1 MSDFLRDFARRFAA
15 LDKDSL
21 DRLGE
26 LYSADALFVDPLHEI
41 RGLAA
46 MQRYFAELY
55 ANVQELRFDFH
66 GFDAVREGDKE
77 GEGYLRWTMS
87 YRHPRL
93 AGGRLIRVTG
103 CSHLLWSDGK
113 VYRHRDYFDA
123 GALLYEHLPVFGRVI
138 AWLKRRL
145 A

>member
-21 DRLGE
+21 GRLGE
-26 LYSADALFVDPLHEI
+26 LYSDDVLFIDPLHEI
-41 RGLAA
+41 RGLTAI
-46 MQRYFAELY
+46 QSYFAELY

-66 GFDAVREGDKE
+66 GFDQTGD
-77 GEGYLRWTMS
+77 GEGYLRWSMS

-93 AGGRLIRVTG
+93 AGGRPIRVAG
-103 CSHLLWSDGK
+103 CSHLLWSDGR

-123 GALLYEHLPVFGRVI
+123 GALLYEHLPVLGRVI

>member
-1 MSDFLRDFARRFAA
+1 MSDFLPSFARRFAA
-15 LDKDSL
+15 LDKYSL

-26 LYSADALFVDPLHEI
+26 LYSLDALFIDPLHEI

-46 MQRYFAELY
+46 LQRYFAELY
-55 ANVQELRFDFH
+55 ANVAELHFDFH
-66 GFDAVREGDKE
+66 GFDQAAE

-93 AGGRLIRVTG
+93 AGGRLISVEG
-103 CSHLLWSDGK
+103 CSHLLWQDGK

-123 GALLYEHLPVFGRVI
+123 GALLYEHLPVLGALI

>member
-1 MSDFLRDFARRFAA
+1 MSDFLHAFARRFAA
-15 LDKDSL
+15 LDKDNL
-21 DRLGE
+21 AHLGE
-26 LYSADALFVDPLHEI
+26 LYSLDAQFIDPLHEI

-46 MQRYFAELY
+46 LQRYFAELY
-55 ANVQELRFDFH
+55 ANVRDLRFEFH
-66 GFDAVREGDKE
+66 GCDALREGGNE
-77 GEGYLRWTMS
+77 GEGYLRWTLS

-93 AGGRLIRVTG
+93 AGGRLIRVAG
-103 CSHLLWSDGK
+103 CSHLLWSDGR